1 MQLAEPKSELEPVP
15 ELKLRPEAACTDQ
28 PQ

>member
-1 MQLAEPKSELEPVP
+1 MQLAEPKSELEPEP
-15 ELKLRPEAACTDQ
+15 ELRLRPEAACADQ